1 MKRFLQ
7 DAILVFLLVYAGSY
21 IQNQD
26 TKVKEVEHEVNEFE
40 NKIAQHKVIENNHS
54 NNIIM
59 NENKASKMAKNSSE
73 CIINCIEKGVVFISS
88 IYDAFIQ

>member
-26 TKVKEVEHEVNEFE
+26 TKVKEVEHEVDEFE
-40 NKIAQHKVIENNHS
+40 NKIAQHKVIENNDS
-54 NNIIM
+54 AVLM
-59 NENKASKMAKNSSE
+59 DENKASKMAKNSSK

-88 IYDAFIQ
+88 IYDTFIQ